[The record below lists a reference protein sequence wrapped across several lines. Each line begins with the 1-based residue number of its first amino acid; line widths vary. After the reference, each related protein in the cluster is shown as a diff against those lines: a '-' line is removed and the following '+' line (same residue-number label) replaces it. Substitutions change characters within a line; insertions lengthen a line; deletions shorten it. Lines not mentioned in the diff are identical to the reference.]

1 MEKWFSFRS
10 DRRVTDLAVV
20 IKGFSLLQA
29 NAFHK
34 LNFEFPAA
42 LAPFLEKVVAVLR

>member
-10 DRRVTDLAVV
+10 DRRVTDLAVI

-34 LNFEFPAA
+34 LNFEFPAT
-42 LAPFLEKVVAVLR
+42 LAPLEKVVAVLR